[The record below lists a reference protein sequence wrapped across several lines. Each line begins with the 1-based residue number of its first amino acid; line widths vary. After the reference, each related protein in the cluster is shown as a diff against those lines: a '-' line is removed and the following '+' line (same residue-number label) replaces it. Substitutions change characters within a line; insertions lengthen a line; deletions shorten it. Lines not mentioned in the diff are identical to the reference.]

1 MVSAELLSS
10 QHFFERIL
18 IIFQTVGKKVV
29 GHTEIFFKE
38 KVSF

>member
-1 MVSAELLSS
+1 MVSVELLSS
-10 QHFFERIL
+10 QHFERIL